1 MSQENV
7 EIVVG
12 VINAWLS
19 GDRETAR
26 AAFDPHAAWIMPVI
40 DSRVMHGLAAIEA
53 GIEGWRRNWE
63 DFSLGI
69 GEAIDAGEHVV
80 VATRQ
85 RGVGKTTG
93 AAVELVSYGAVTLR
107 NSKIVRAE
115 FFDTKAEALEAV
127 GLRE

>member
-1 MSQENV
+1 
-7 EIVVG
+7 
-12 VINAWLS
+12 
-19 GDRETAR
+19 
-26 AAFDPHAAWIMPVI
+26 
-40 DSRVMHGLAAIEA
+40 MHGLAAIEA